1 MCEQFCQKYQFYILQ
16 QRKHGMFAKF
26 LWEIS
31 KNCASLLNIES
42 LGRESTGLLSP
53 PQVRWWGYIG
63 SQPSIPSTPRDSG
76 TGSGHLSS
84 LEPQSPRVCSC
95 PSPQK
100 VAGSVHMSSYTWEKK
115 KFHMQMAEMKLDAI
129 CISFSIFLNKESKK
143 GNRETLWSCHSI
155 LRLLFLCFLKK
166 KHRSGSKEGIT
177 PNTGKHLK
185 MLVIEY
191 KECKWLRV
199 WRHQQ
204 EEGLG
209 WGKEAVCGLGYH
221 EDKLAGGCLG
231 GSLCPCAGTLREASL
246 WRKVLE
252 YCSSGFNCV
261 PSKDMSKS

>member
-1 MCEQFCQKYQFYILQ
+1 MECLPSFCEKSL
-16 QRKHGMFAKF
+16 
-26 LWEIS
+26 S

-42 LGRESTGLLSP
+42 LRRESTGLLSP
-53 PQVRWWGYIG
+53 PQVRWWGYVG

-76 TGSGHLSS
+76 TRLGHLSS

-95 PSPQK
+95 LAPQK

-115 KFHMQMAEMKLDAI
+115 KFHTQMAEMKLDAI
-129 CISFSIFLNKESKK
+129 CIWFRIFLNKESKK

-155 LRLLFLCFLKK
+155 LRLLFHCFLKK

-191 KECKWLRV
+191 KESKWPRL

-209 WGKEAVCGLGYH
+209 WGKEAVCGLGCH
-221 EDKLAGGCLG
+221 EDKLADGW
-231 GSLCPCAGTLREASL
+231 E
-246 WRKVLE
+246 VV
-252 YCSSGFNCV
+252 CV
-261 PSKDMSKS
+261 PVQAPWERPPCGGRCWNTALVGSIVSLQRTCPSPKPK